1 MINLFRDL
9 FQVLLPLLVAA
20 GTLPL
25 LDKNPGRVRAF
36 GVALLVFAVLCVP
49 LLMIELSSG
58 NGKVWL
64 AALRMVSC
72 LLGGVYLLV
81 RVHFSRREVDQ

>member
-1 MINLFRDL
+1 MNLFRDL

-25 LDKNPGRVRAF
+25 LDKNPGRVKAF

-49 LLMIELSSG
+49 LLIIEVSSAD
-58 NGKVWL
+58 GKIWL
-64 AALRMVSC
+64 GVLRMAAC
-72 LLGGVYLLV
+72 LLGGAYLLV
-81 RVHFSRREVDQ
+81 RVRLSRREVDQ

>member
-9 FQVLLPLLVAA
+9 FQVLLPLLVTA

-25 LDKNPGRVRAF
+25 LDKNPRRVRAF

-49 LLMIELSSG
+49 LLMIELSSAG
-58 NGKVWL
+58 GKVWL

-81 RVHFSRREVDQ
+81 RVHLSRREVDQ